1 MNEYNKSPKGY
12 CYKKHN
18 GVTIRISLEEFNE
31 FKKNIKKLNQEGG
44 GFWSRLFSKKEQ
56 TVTTNS
62 DKTNNSNNKKRSFW
76 ERWIWKPKKKQ
87 QINTRTAEK
96 KISENLIKNSY
107 SQLNNITKKREN
119 EQRKQLQNTNKKN
132 ELKQLIK
139 NYSDKKR
146 GINLNLDKINND
158 KRNIHE
164 YLKNTKG
171 INSTPSTLKNSLN
184 TLNVNK
190 LTDYEVNLLHMKL
203 QNIKKL
209 REDREQK
216 ILKCSKRNITLT
228 KNTNNSDNLYNNSYN
243 DTFNK

>member
-1 MNEYNKSPKGY
+1 MNEYSKSPKGY

-18 GVTIRISLEEFNE
+18 GVTTRISLEEFNK

-44 GFWSRLFSKKEQ
+44 GFWNRLFSKKEQ

-62 DKTNNSNNKKRSFW
+62 DKTNKTNNSNNKKKSFW
-76 ERWIWKPKKKQ
+76 ETWIWKPKKKQ
-87 QINTRTAEK
+87 QINTRNAEK
-96 KISENLIKNSY
+96 KISYSNLNTIKE
-107 SQLNNITKKREN
+107 KREN
-119 EQRKQLQNTNKKN
+119 EQRNQLQNTNKKN

-164 YLKNTKG
+164 YLKNTKY

-203 QNIKKL
+203 QNINKL

-216 ILKCSKRNITLT
+216 ILKCSQRNITLIK
-228 KNTNNSDNLYNNSYN
+228 KNNNNGNNV
-243 DTFNK
+243 F